1 MDNNL
6 ISNIL
11 QLERT
16 NLIRGGTG
24 NSYASFGLKLQLHG
38 QVSNPYMFNIKGN
51 YKASAV
57 IPLAY
62 AKKEYRTP
70 GTYSLTLPSGI
81 TKIKAQVA
89 GAGGG
94 GASGDRY
101 LDGVYGGTGGRGEGK
116 TQIINNVSGLTCSIT
131 VGKGGS
137 AGSQGASGHPI
148 ATDASSGGNSSIK
161 VGSTTITARGGGGGK
176 AAHGSAGAMVLL
188 ILEEQQED
196 KAELIQHNIIEAQQ
210 PVQMVGLL

>member
-1 MDNNL
+1 M
-6 ISNIL
+6 
-11 QLERT
+11 
-16 NLIRGGTG
+16 
-24 NSYASFGLKLQLHG
+24 
-38 QVSNPYMFNIKGN
+38 
-51 YKASAV
+51 
-57 IPLAY
+57 
-62 AKKEYRTP
+62 
-70 GTYSLTLPSGI
+70 
-81 TKIKAQVA
+81 
-89 GAGGG
+89 
-94 GASGDRY
+94 
-101 LDGVYGGTGGRGEGK
+101 
-116 TQIINNVSGLTCSIT
+116 SGLTCSIT